1 MSCRTTYDPCLDG
14 KLNQIGSY
22 ASVAR
27 QSAESATTSATQA
40 AASAAS
46 AQSNATLVQNLYDD
60 FSEKYLGSFAVP
72 PLPPITEGALYYN
85 TVSNGLFV
93 WNGTAWISADFNE
106 FTQFTATG
114 TTTARNLVNRMA
126 DFVSPLD
133 FGADPTGVV
142 DSTTFIQ
149 NALNTGKRVFLP
161 KGTYK
166 ISSVLTVPSGGG
178 LVGDQSATLFATNA
192 GFNNTSLAIKYTSN
206 SMVVNCSGLTSAP
219 FTPTEN
225 ILIHG
230 IKIQYEFLDG
240 TSVDGIV
247 ARNCNNIEI
256 SNVEIFGFSN
266 TKALRIA
273 SIKDSFITNN
283 YIHDCSIAY
292 TGWLPLR
299 PQITG
304 IEIDNDRVNSIFSNR
319 VNVTNNV
326 IKNLTLSA
334 PAITAYGY
342 ETDGIN
348 INSGSNSLVNSG
360 RSPMLVVS
368 NNIIDTVGEGI
379 DTFGSRAVISNNN
392 ISNTYNFGIKMIH
405 GASLNVISG
414 NNIFNTGI
422 AGITINGS
430 NIANAGDTTK
440 NIITGNFVENINYL
454 GAWTSRTDKSG
465 ILIDNVGF
473 SPVLYKATNNL
484 ISNNQLDGTGDYG
497 IFNRSLDSDRNVCSN
512 NNITSQPTIAWVKGI
527 NTPCM
532 LIRDAVPTLVTASLS
547 ADQIVSALIP
557 TKITYDLNPVDTRGE
572 FDTATNTWTC
582 QIPGVYSVF
591 AQIRFSGGV
600 SGTTAEIRI
609 YRNGTDVNNR
619 QVVRQSNQECVSIQA
634 LVPCTDGDTIAIYY
648 NQSVQPYT
656 ITGLS
661 ELTFMSISQA

>member
-1 MSCRTTYDPCLDG
+1 MALT
-14 KLNQIGSY
+14 K
-22 ASVAR
+22 
-27 QSAESATTSATQA
+27 ATQNVLEGIVSTGSTGV
-40 AASAAS
+40 SA
-46 AQSNATLVQNLYDD
+46 
-60 FSEKYLGSFAVP
+60 GSFIVAQQYK
-72 PLPPITEGALYYN
+72 ITAL
-85 TVSNGLFV
+85 
-93 WNGTAWISADFNE
+93 
-106 FTQFTATG
+106 G
-114 TTTARNLVNRMA
+114 TTTQTQWNTIAGTTGQTYVVGSLFTAATTGSGSGNGAAAVARTLANRFADVVN
-126 DFVSPLD
+126 VLD
-133 FGADPTGVV
+133 FSADATGVV

-149 NALNTGKRVFLP
+149 NALNTGQRVFLP

-266 TKALRIA
+266 TKALLIG

-348 INSGSNSLVNSG
+348 IASGDSAVSG
-360 RSPMLVVS
+360 ARSPMLVVS
-368 NNIIDTVGEGI
+368 NNIIDTAGEGI
-379 DTFGSRAVISNNN
+379 DTFGNRAVISNNN
-392 ISNTYNFGIKMIH
+392 ISNTYNLGIKVIH

-414 NNIFNTGI
+414 NNIYNTGR
-422 AGITINGS
+422 AGIGIYGS
-430 NIANAGDTTK
+430 NVPLVGDTTK
-440 NIITGNFVENINYL
+440 NIITGNFIENINYL
-454 GAWTSRTDKSG
+454 GQWSLSNDKVG
-465 ILIDNVGF
+465 IGIDNDNTF
-473 SPVLYKATNNL
+473 TYRATNNL
-484 ISNNQLDGTGDYG
+484 ISNNQIDGSGANYG
-497 IFNRSLDSDRNVCSN
+497 VFNSADSDRNVFSN
-512 NNITSQPTIAWVKGI
+512 NNITSQPSTAWAYGST
-527 NTPCM
+527 NPSR
-532 LIRDAVPTLVTASLS
+532 LIRDAVPTLVTASLN
-547 ADQIVSALIP
+547 ADQIVSVITP

-609 YRNGTDVNNR
+609 YRNGTNVNNR
-619 QVVRQSNQECVSIQA
+619 QVVRQSGQECVSIQA
-634 LVPCTDGDTIAIYY
+634 LVPCTGGDTIAIYY

>member
-1 MSCRTTYDPCLDG
+1 MSLIKANAVQVGQSPTATQNFTLAVPSSPDG
-14 KLNQIGSY
+14 TIKL
-22 ASVAR
+22 AR
-27 QSAESATTSATQA
+27 GNAGATTQDVISVD
-40 AASAAS
+40 ASG
-46 AQSNATLVQNLYDD
+46 N
-60 FSEKYLGSFAVP
+60 
-72 PLPPITEGALYYN
+72 I
-85 TVSNGLFV
+85 NGLV
-93 WNGTAWISADFNE
+93 KS
-106 FTQFTATG
+106 TG
-114 TTTARNLVNRMA
+114 STTARSLANRFADVVN
-126 DFVSPLD
+126 VLD

-192 GFNNTSLAIKYTSN
+192 GFNNTSLTTKYTSN

-266 TKALRIA
+266 TKAINLA

-292 TGWLPLR
+292 IGWLPLR

-304 IEIDNDRVNSIFSNR
+304 IEIDNDRVNSVFSNR
-319 VNVTNNV
+319 VNITNNV

-334 PAITAYGY
+334 PAIIAYGY

-348 INSGSNSLVNSG
+348 IASGDSSVSG
-360 RSPMLVVS
+360 TRSPMLVVS

-414 NNIFNTGI
+414 NNIYNTGI
-422 AGITINGS
+422 AGIIINGS
-430 NIANAGDTTK
+430 NIANVGDTTK

-512 NNITSQPTIAWVKGI
+512 NNITSQPTIAWAKGI

-532 LIRDAVPTLVTASLS
+532 LIRDAVPTLVTAYLNV
-547 ADQIVSALIP
+547 DQTVSALIP
-557 TKITYDLNPVDTRGE
+557 TKITYNANPVDTRGE
-572 FDTATNTWTC
+572 FDTTTNTWTC

-591 AQIRFSGGV
+591 AQIRFNSGAISATG
-600 SGTTAEIRI
+600 EIRI
-609 YRNGTDVNNR
+609 YRNGGNVNNR
-619 QVVRQSNQECVSIQA
+619 QIVRQNNQECVSIQA
-634 LVPCTDGDTIAIYY
+634 LVPCTGGDTISIYY